1 MNRFKLVSEFEPKGD
16 QPQAIDALS
25 QGVQEGAP
33 HQVLLGVTGSG
44 KTFTMAN
51 VIERVQRPTLVISH
65 NKTLAAQLYG
75 EFKELFPEN
84 AVEFFVSYYDYYQPE
99 AYIPSSDTY
108 IEKDT
113 LINDHIDKMRHS
125 ATRSL
130 LERNDVI
137 IVASVSCIYGLGS
150 PEAYHGMLLF
160 LEKGMTISREEILSK
175 LVEIQYVRD
184 DLDFHRGTFR
194 VRGDVIEV
202 FPAHEENKAIRIE
215 LFGDEVDALSEID
228 PLRGKILQPLDK
240 VPIYPGSH
248 YVTFPDR
255 IKIAIGNIRQELKER
270 VEWFRSQNRL
280 LEAQRL
286 DQRTNFD
293 LEMLQELG
301 YCQGIE
307 NYSRH
312 LTGRR
317 PGEPP
322 PNLLDYYPRDYLLF
336 IDESHV
342 TIPQLIGMFRGDRSR
357 KETLVEYGF
366 RLPSALDNRP
376 LMFEE
381 FEERVNQVIY
391 VSATP
396 SEYEMK
402 KSSGSIVEQ
411 IIRPTGLSDPVLAV
425 KPAKN
430 QVDDLLEEIR
440 NRVKKKER
448 VLVTTLT
455 KRMAEDLT
463 EYYADLG
470 IRVKYLHSDI
480 DTLDRVEIIRELR
493 LGKFDV
499 LVGINLLRE
508 GLDLPEV
515 SLVAILD
522 ADKEGF
528 LRSEKSLIQ
537 TFGRAARNVNGRV
550 ILYADKM
557 TGSMDQAILETD
569 RRRRIQDE
577 YNKVHDITP
586 QTVKKSVRNI
596 LASIYEADY
605 FTVPAVS
612 DFKEGYLSPKEIPKM
627 IEKLKKEMKEAA
639 SRLEFERAAELRDK
653 IHELEE
659 TELKMR

>member
-1 MNRFKLVSEFEPKGD
+1 
-16 QPQAIDALS
+16 
-25 QGVQEGAP
+25 
-33 HQVLLGVTGSG
+33 
-44 KTFTMAN
+44 
-51 VIERVQRPTLVISH
+51 
-65 NKTLAAQLYG
+65 
-75 EFKELFPEN
+75 
-84 AVEFFVSYYDYYQPE
+84 
-99 AYIPSSDTY
+99 
-108 IEKDT
+108 
-113 LINDHIDKMRHS
+113 
-125 ATRSL
+125 
-130 LERNDVI
+130 
-137 IVASVSCIYGLGS
+137 
-150 PEAYHGMLLF
+150 
-160 LEKGMTISREEILSK
+160 
-175 LVEIQYVRD
+175 
-184 DLDFHRGTFR
+184 
-194 VRGDVIEV
+194 
-202 FPAHEENKAIRIE
+202 
-215 LFGDEVDALSEID
+215 
-228 PLRGKILQPLDK
+228 
-240 VPIYPGSH
+240 
-248 YVTFPDR
+248 
-255 IKIAIGNIRQELKER
+255 
-270 VEWFRSQNRL
+270 
-280 LEAQRL
+280 
-286 DQRTNFD
+286 
-293 LEMLQELG
+293 
-301 YCQGIE
+301 
-307 NYSRH
+307 
-312 LTGRR
+312 
-317 PGEPP
+317 
-322 PNLLDYYPRDYLLF
+322 
-336 IDESHV
+336 
-342 TIPQLIGMFRGDRSR
+342 
-357 KETLVEYGF
+357 
-366 RLPSALDNRP
+366 
-376 LMFEE
+376 MFEE

-411 IIRPTGLSDPVLAV
+411 IIRPTGLSDPALSV

-440 NRVKKKER
+440 NRVKKRER

-537 TFGRAARNVNGRV
+537 TFGRAARNVNGQV

-569 RRRRIQDE
+569 RRRRIQEE

-612 DFKEGYLSPKEIPKM
+612 DFKEGYVSLKDIPKM
-627 IEKLKKEMKEAA
+627 IERLKKEMKETA

-659 TELKMR
+659 LELKMS

>member
-1 MNRFKLVSEFEPKGD
+1 M
-16 QPQAIDALS
+16 
-25 QGVQEGAP
+25 
-33 HQVLLGVTGSG
+33 
-44 KTFTMAN
+44 
-51 VIERVQRPTLVISH
+51 
-65 NKTLAAQLYG
+65 Y
-75 EFKELFPEN
+75 
-84 AVEFFVSYYDYYQPE
+84 
-99 AYIPSSDTY
+99 
-108 IEKDT
+108 
-113 LINDHIDKMRHS
+113 
-125 ATRSL
+125 
-130 LERNDVI
+130 
-137 IVASVSCIYGLGS
+137 
-150 PEAYHGMLLF
+150 
-160 LEKGMTISREEILSK
+160 
-175 LVEIQYVRD
+175 
-184 DLDFHRGTFR
+184 
-194 VRGDVIEV
+194 
-202 FPAHEENKAIRIE
+202 
-215 LFGDEVDALSEID
+215 
-228 PLRGKILQPLDK
+228 
-240 VPIYPGSH
+240 
-248 YVTFPDR
+248 
-255 IKIAIGNIRQELKER
+255 
-270 VEWFRSQNRL
+270 
-280 LEAQRL
+280 
-286 DQRTNFD
+286 
-293 LEMLQELG
+293 
-301 YCQGIE
+301 
-307 NYSRH
+307 
-312 LTGRR
+312 
-317 PGEPP
+317 
-322 PNLLDYYPRDYLLF
+322 
-336 IDESHV
+336 
-342 TIPQLIGMFRGDRSR
+342 RGDRSR

-396 SEYEMK
+396 GEYEMR
-402 KSSGSIVEQ
+402 KSRGSIVEQ
-411 IIRPTGLSDPVLAV
+411 IIRPTGLSDPVLSV

-537 TFGRAARNVNGRV
+537 TFGRAARNVNGQV

-612 DFKEGYLSPKEIPKM
+612 DFKEGYVSLKDIPKM
-627 IEKLKKEMKEAA
+627 IERLKKEMKETA

-659 TELKMR
+659 LELKMS